1 MLNYL
6 AFKGLTPLKHIPA
19 SIIGSESIMILP
31 DPFLTHWN
39 LLNMAV
45 ESFLEL
51 PNKQ

>member
-6 AFKGLTPLKHIPA
+6 AFKELMPLHIP
-19 SIIGSESIMILP
+19 SSFIGSESIMILS

-39 LLNMAV
+39 VLNMAV